1 MVMDAASWGQARSP
15 EACPAAGRR
24 IELRVAGHLSA
35 RARSAFGED
44 RVVCADSETAIRGVL
59 PDPSHLDE
67 FLARCR
73 SLGLHVI
80 SLRQIPQ

>member
-1 MVMDAASWGQARSP
+1 
-15 EACPAAGRR
+15 
-24 IELRVAGHLSA
+24 
-35 RARSAFGED
+35 
-44 RVVCADSETAIRGVL
+44 L
-59 PDPSHLDE
+59 PDPSHLNE

>member
-1 MVMDAASWGQARSP
+1 MVMDAASWGQERP
-15 EACPAAGRR
+15 PGACPATGRR

-44 RVVCADSETAIRGVL
+44 RVMCADSETAIRGVL
-59 PDPSHLDE
+59 PDPSHLNE